1 MLFHGIIIF
10 TFHLLSRSLAL
21 VPIRYGA
28 TLVWALNE
36 NSYELLSRRT

>member
-10 TFHLLSRSLAL
+10 HLLSHSLAL
-21 VPIRYGA
+21 VPIGYGA

-36 NSYELLSRRT
+36 DS